1 MSLTPK
7 RKMTEKRLAASRAN
21 GRKSHGAVTP
31 EGKARVAPINLR
43 HGFYSQAD
51 QEVLLAL
58 GEDPAEYRRMMK
70 QLETDVAQAMEEQ
83 VVGCI
88 GRTFWRMK
96 RAERIQDGLA
106 VKRVRKGT
114 EMEEFIVTPQRVH
127 IYGLYENLCA
137 LARRIN
143 NPDPMPS
150 GDEIEA
156 LIDAFGAEAPD
167 AVKAVFPVYRAYWE
181 AVGKTPTPA
190 AGEGDPSPAA
200 AAAQQEMEAA
210 REKLNAVLDPL
221 TRHYAK
227 AHYFGLEKL
236 DRVRSPENVA
246 ALMAPKD
253 QNALLMQRMEDSNL
267 RQLWRLTN
275 ILLKVRRGGL
285 DLNDLPP
292 ERNLP
297 MSR

>member
-7 RKMTEKRLAASRAN
+7 RKLTEKKLAANRMN

-31 EGKARVAPINLR
+31 EGKARVAQVNLR
-43 HGFYSQAD
+43 HGFYAKAD
-51 QEVLLAL
+51 QDVLRAL

-70 QLETDVAQAMEEQ
+70 SLETDVAQAMEEQ

-114 EMEEFIVTPQRVH
+114 EMEEIMATPQMLRM
-127 IYGLYENLCA
+127 YDLYENLCA

-150 GDEIEA
+150 RDEIEA
-156 LIDAFGAEAPD
+156 LIDAVGAEPPD
-167 AVKAVFPVYRAYWE
+167 AVKPVFPLYRAYWE
-181 AVGKTPTPA
+181 AVWKAPTPA
-190 AGEGDPSPAA
+190 AGDGNPSPDAE
-200 AAAQQEMEAA
+200 AAQRETEAA
-210 REKLNAVLDPL
+210 REKLDAVLDPL
-221 TRHYAK
+221 CVHYCQ
-227 AHYFGLEKL
+227 AHYTGLEKL
-236 DRVRSPENVA
+236 DLVQSPENVA
-246 ALMAPKD
+246 VLMAPKD
-253 QNALLMQRMEDSNL
+253 QSALLMQRMEDSNL

-285 DLNDLPP
+285 DLNDVTP

>member
-1 MSLTPK
+1 MSLTRK
-7 RKMTEKRLAASRAN
+7 RKMTEERLAASRAN

-31 EGKARVAPINLR
+31 EGQARVAQINLR

-70 QLETDVAQAMEEQ
+70 SLETDLARAMEEQ

-96 RAERIQDGLA
+96 RAERIQNGLA

-114 EMEEFIVTPQRVH
+114 EIEEFMAAPQMLH

-137 LARRIN
+137 LGRRIN

-150 GDEIEA
+150 RDEIEA
-156 LIDAFGAEAPD
+156 LINAIGTEPPD
-167 AVKAVFPVYRAYWE
+167 AVKPVFPLYRAYWE
-181 AVGKTPTPA
+181 AAWKAPTPA
-190 AGEGDPSPAA
+190 AGEGNPGPAA
-200 AAAQQEMEAA
+200 EAAQREKEAA
-210 REKLNAVLDPL
+210 REKLNAVLYPL
-221 TRHYAK
+221 SMHYCQANDT
-227 AHYFGLEKL
+227 GLEKL
-236 DRVRSPENVA
+236 DHVKSPENVA

-267 RQLWRLTN
+267 RQLWRLTS
-275 ILLKVRRGGL
+275 ILMKVRKGGL
-285 DLNDLPP
+285 DLKELA
-292 ERNLP
+292 RGGNLP
-297 MSR
+297 MSY

>member
-1 MSLTPK
+1 
-7 RKMTEKRLAASRAN
+7 MTEKRLASIRAN

-31 EGKARVAPINLR
+31 EGKARVAQINLR

-51 QEVLLAL
+51 QEVLMAL
-58 GEDPAEYRRMMK
+58 GEDPAEYVRMMK
-70 QLETDVAQAMEEQ
+70 SLETDLAQAMEEQ

-114 EMEEFIVTPQRVH
+114 EIEEFMAAPQMLH

-137 LARRIN
+137 LGRRIN

-150 GDEIEA
+150 RDEIEA
-156 LIDAFGAEAPD
+156 LIDAVGAEPPD
-167 AVKAVFPVYRAYWE
+167 AVKAVFPLYRAYWE
-181 AVGKTPTPA
+181 AVWKAPTPA
-190 AGEGDPSPAA
+190 AGEGNPSPAA
-200 AAAQQEMEAA
+200 EAAQRETEAA
-210 REKLNAVLDPL
+210 LEKLNAVLDPL
-221 TRHYAK
+221 CMHYCQANDM
-227 AHYFGLEKL
+227 GLEKL
-236 DRVRSPENVA
+236 DLVKSPENVA

-275 ILLKVRRGGL
+275 ILMKVRRGGL
-285 DLNDLPP
+285 DLNDLTPKGT
-292 ERNLP
+292 
-297 MSR
+297 SQ

>member
-1 MSLTPK
+1 
-7 RKMTEKRLAASRAN
+7 MTEKRLAASRAN

-31 EGKARVAPINLR
+31 EGKARVAQVNLR
-43 HGFYSQAD
+43 HGFYAKAD
-51 QEVLLAL
+51 QDVLRTL

-70 QLETDVAQAMEEQ
+70 SLETDVAHAMEQQ

-88 GRTFWRMK
+88 GRTFWRMQ
-96 RAERIQDGLA
+96 RAERMQDGLA

-114 EMEEFIVTPQRVH
+114 EMEQFIAAPRRLH

-137 LARRIN
+137 LGRRIN
-143 NPDPMPS
+143 NPHPMPS
-150 GDEIEA
+150 RDEIEA
-156 LIDAFGAEAPD
+156 LIDAFGAEPPA
-167 AVKAVFPVYRAYWE
+167 AVKPVFPLYRAYWE
-181 AVGKTPTPA
+181 AAWKAPTPA
-190 AGEGDPSPAA
+190 AGEGNPSPASE
-200 AAAQQEMEAA
+200 AAQREKEAA
-210 REKLNAVLDPL
+210 REKLDAVLDPL
-221 TRHYAK
+221 SMHYCQ
-227 AHYFGLEKL
+227 AHDRGLEKL
-236 DRVRSPENVA
+236 DVIESPENIA

-275 ILLKVRRGGL
+275 ILLKVRKGGL

-297 MSR
+297 MSH